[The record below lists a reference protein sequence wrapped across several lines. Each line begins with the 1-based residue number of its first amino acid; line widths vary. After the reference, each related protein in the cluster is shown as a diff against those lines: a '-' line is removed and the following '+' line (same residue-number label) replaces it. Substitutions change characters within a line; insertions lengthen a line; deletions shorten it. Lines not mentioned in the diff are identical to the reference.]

1 MKKLFLMGFVAL
13 GLASC
18 VSDKEVAP
26 QTQGQK
32 YAAAFENFVGGKVN
46 PNVNWG
52 FNDQTPL
59 QFDADGKLIGG
70 VRGNNANGNEW
81 GGYVEVP
88 EPLTTAQKEVVRDW
102 FQTHRY
108 VKGIAVNWS
117 DFFVQQ
123 VYKGGDHPTADCPEK
138 YEAEDGNLYTGSNQM
153 DKLTCGTNNEHI
165 DNFNNGFG
173 TEKSPVL
180 YGYRPGNEDKN
191 LRKVEGKDNINFMVN
206 SSTECFGYYN
216 SASSQQRNDKF
227 VIIPGDWIDPS
238 VAGMWFVGLDFEG
251 KLKSESGANLNQAIT
266 ADGYYSDW
274 IVRIT
279 PGLYKD
285 ADRVFAE
292 DLIDSSLEKVDVSD
306 WDFNDAVFDV
316 RFVSESKWDASRGN
330 YEEKYAIIT
339 LWAAGGTKDL
349 TVAGKE
355 VHELFG
361 KSTGTMINTNAN
373 GGVDGL
379 APVIFRVETDAT
391 NAINIP
397 VKVNRTIELEAKT
410 GEATQKMAVAY
421 GTKWMKERYI
431 ITGSYTEFQKYVRNS
446 SPANWYET
454 VTNEGD
460 LYTSNISVWKYK
472 N

>member
-26 QTQGQK
+26 QTQDQK
-32 YAAAFENFVGGKVN
+32 YAAAFESFVGGKIN

-59 QFDADGKLIGG
+59 QFDADGNLIGG
-70 VRGNNANGNEW
+70 LRGVNSNGNMW
-81 GGYVEVP
+81 GDYVEVP

-108 VKGIAVNWS
+108 VEGIAVNWS

-138 YEAEDGNLYTGSNQM
+138 YEAEDGNKYVGSNNM

-165 DNFNNGFG
+165 ENFNNGFG
-173 TEKSPVL
+173 TAKDPVL
-180 YGYRPGNEDKN
+180 YGYRPGSEDIN
-191 LRKVEGKDNINFMVN
+191 NRKVEGKDNINFMVN

-216 SASSQQRNDKF
+216 SASSQQRNDKY
-227 VIIPGDWIDPS
+227 VIIPGDWIDES

-251 KLKSESGANLNQAIT
+251 KLKTEAGNNLNQAIT

-279 PGLYKD
+279 PGIYKD
-285 ADRVFAE
+285 GDRVFAE
-292 DLIDSSLEKVDVSD
+292 DLIDSSLDNLDISD

-316 RFVSESKWDASRGN
+316 RFVWDGSD
-330 YEEKYAIIT
+330 KYALIT
-339 LWAAGGTKDL
+339 LWAAGGTKAL
-349 TVAGKE
+349 TVGGKE
-355 VHELFG
+355 VHEMLKAG
-361 KSTGTMINTNAN
+361 NKKSTITTSTMINTNAN
-373 GGVDGL
+373 GGVDNV
-379 APVIFRVETDAT
+379 APAIFRVRTDAV
-391 NAINIP
+391 NAIDIP
-397 VKVNRTIELEAKT
+397 VYVGSTELTAVKANSPQKV
-410 GEATQKMAVAY
+410 AVAY
-421 GTKWMKERYI
+421 GTKWMKERKQLA
-431 ITGSYTEFQKYVRNS
+431 GSYTSFKSYATTNDPLQWWND
-446 SPANWYET
+446 
-454 VTNEGD
+454 VTNTDD
-460 LYTSNISVWKYK
+460 LYTPNVSVWKYQ

>member
-26 QTQGQK
+26 QTQDQK
-32 YAAAFENFVGGKVN
+32 YAAAFENLVGGKVN
-46 PNVNWG
+46 ANVNWG

-88 EPLTTAQKEVVRDW
+88 EPLTDAQKEVVRDW
-102 FQTHRY
+102 FQTHRD
-108 VKGIAVNWS
+108 VEGVAVNWS

-191 LRKVEGKDNINFMVN
+191 LRVVNGKDNINFMIN
-206 SSTECFGYYN
+206 TSTECFGYYN

-227 VIIPGDWIDPS
+227 VIIPGDWIDES

-251 KLKSESGANLNQAIT
+251 KLKTEAGANLNQAIT

-292 DLIDSSLEKVDVSD
+292 DLIDSSLDKLDVSD

-316 RFVSESKWDASRGN
+316 RFVWEGSD
-330 YEEKYAIIT
+330 KYALIT
-339 LWAAGGTKDL
+339 LWAAGGTKAL
-349 TVAGKE
+349 TVGGKE
-355 VHELFG
+355 VHEMLKG
-361 KSTGTMINTNAN
+361 GDPKSTITTSTMINTNAN
-373 GGVDGL
+373 GGLDNV
-379 APVIFRVETDAT
+379 APAIFRVKTNAT

-397 VKVNRTIELEAKT
+397 VYVGSTELEAVK
-410 GEATQKMAVAY
+410 ANSPQKVRVDY
-421 GTKWMKERYI
+421 GTKWMKERKQL
-431 ITGSYTEFQKYVRNS
+431 TGSYTSFKSYATTDD
-446 SPANWYET
+446 PKNWYET
-454 VTNEGD
+454 VTNEGN

>member
-26 QTQGQK
+26 QTQDQK
-32 YAAAFENFVGGKVN
+32 YAAAFESFVGGKVN

-70 VRGNNANGNEW
+70 LRGNDANGNMW

-88 EPLTTAQKEVVRDW
+88 QPLTNDQKNVVRDW
-102 FQTHRY
+102 FQTHPD
-108 VKGIAVNWS
+108 VEGIAVNWS

-123 VYKGGDHPTADCPEK
+123 VYKGGDRPTADCPEK
-138 YEAEDGNLYTGSNQM
+138 YTAEDGNAYLGSNNM
-153 DKLTCGTNNEHI
+153 DQLTCGTNSEHI
-165 DNFNNGFG
+165 PNFNNGFG
-173 TEKSPVL
+173 TPKEPVL
-180 YGYRPGNEDKN
+180 YGYRPGSEDIN
-191 LRKVEGKDNINFMVN
+191 NRKVEGKDNINFMVN

-227 VIIPGDWIDPS
+227 VIIPGDWIDES

-251 KLKSESGANLNQAIT
+251 KLKTEAGDNLNQAIT

-316 RFVSESKWDASRGN
+316 RFTWTDGK
-330 YEEKYAIIT
+330 KYAVIA
-339 LWAAGGTKDL
+339 LWAAGGTKNL

-361 KSTGTMINTNAN
+361 VPTSTMVNTNAN
-373 GGVDGL
+373 GGEDNL
-379 APVIFRVETDAT
+379 APVIFRIETDAT

-397 VKVNRTIELEAKT
+397 VKVNGTELTAET

-421 GTKWMKERYI
+421 GTKWMKERKI
-431 ITGSYTEFQKYVRNS
+431 ITGSYTSFQEYVRTGQ
-446 SPANWYET
+446 PEKWYNT
-454 VTNEGD
+454 VTATGN
-460 LYTSNISVWKYK
+460 LYTPNVSVWKYE